1 MPTRALWN
9 LSRKPEGASDKPI
22 KLEWP
27 CFNYFKAIRPRV
39 ALASDIIHGNKRL
52 TSPVAIASTW
62 KQAFD
67 VIILIRYTVELVGR
81 SSKAL
86 ELASKLAAGCH
97 CQ

>member
-1 MPTRALWN
+1 MPTRALWD

-27 CFNYFKAIRPRV
+27 CFNYFKAISPPRV

-67 VIILIRYTVELVGR
+67 VIILIRSTVHVR
-81 SSKAL
+81 YSVAL
-86 ELASKLAAGCH
+86 SYRRRCLS
-97 CQ
+97 